1 MKLTLSVMSESKNP
15 GAYEPVIIGN
25 ELGRLLDILFDV
37 SSCAY
42 LYVSP
47 EVNVRIKKSP
57 GGLNEVGFLT
67 LDTVRVNGVSELI
80 GTVAGSV
87 ILIVV

>member
-1 MKLTLSVMSESKNP
+1 VKLTLSVMSESKNP
-15 GAYEPVIIGN
+15 GVYEPVIIGN
-25 ELGRLLDILFDV
+25 ELGTLLAILFDV
-37 SSCAY
+37 SPCAY

-47 EVNVRIKKSP
+47 VVNVRIKKSP